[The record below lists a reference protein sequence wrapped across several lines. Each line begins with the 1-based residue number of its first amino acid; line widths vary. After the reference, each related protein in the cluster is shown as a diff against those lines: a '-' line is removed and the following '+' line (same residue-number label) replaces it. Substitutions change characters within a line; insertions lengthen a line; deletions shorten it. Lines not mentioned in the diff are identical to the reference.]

1 MRKTKLN
8 EHLLDADDDPE
19 AGARPPSASASAS
32 SSDESEAV
40 GRAIERFRL
49 DYPAETREEKAIRL
63 SIQDRADKQIIS
75 AFGMVV
81 SISVL
86 SSLAGMWFFPLGI
99 FDLLFYVSIV
109 QGPLVI
115 YQRYRLIRSKVQR
128 EVIATLWSETKS
140 LNQAIGSMGAD
151 INKKQVDIERLT
163 SQLGRHKDLM
173 EGYDFSDITDLYQ
186 ENKRINREKKFLAE
200 AMGLQNLVKGILT
213 TDVNR
218 DHHVGDAELKLLAQ
232 RVSLNEGVPF
242 TSEELCDRFK
252 LQETHNLRILAD
264 VVRTLY
270 IEKRQGQMTAKEAEE
285 SDRSPRKLG
294 APLLWKR
301 QIDGIGVVV

>member
-1 MRKTKLN
+1 MPKTKLN

-19 AGARPPSASASAS
+19 AGTRPPSAST
-32 SSDESEAV
+32 DESEAV

-49 DYPAETREEKAIRL
+49 DYPPETPEEKATRL

-75 AFGMVV
+75 AFGIVV

-86 SSLAGMWFFPLGI
+86 SALAGMWFFPLGI

-115 YQRYRLIRSKVQR
+115 YQRYRLIKSKVLR
-128 EVIATLWSETKS
+128 EVVATLWSETKS
-140 LNQAIGSMGAD
+140 LNQGIASMRVD

-173 EGYDFSDITDLYQ
+173 KGYDFTDITDLYQ
-186 ENKRINREKKFLAE
+186 EHKRINRDKRFLAE
-200 AMGLQNLVKGILT
+200 AIGLQNLVKGILT

-218 DHHVGDAELKLLAQ
+218 DHHVGDAELKLLAL

-252 LQETHNLRILAD
+252 LEETHNLRILAD
-264 VVRTLY
+264 VVQALY
-270 IEKRQGQMTAKEAEE
+270 IEKRQGQMRAKEQEE
-285 SDRSPRKLG
+285 IGRSPRNLG